1 MLQCYNNVVLLMEK
15 HTLRVRIKKEEGGEE
30 GRKKK
35 KKGSPS
41 HYGVG
46 PHLSFLSV
54 AATDGKM

>member
-1 MLQCYNNVVLLMEK
+1 MSELKKKKGEK
-15 HTLRVRIKKEEGGEE
+15 RDER
-30 GRKKK
+30 KK

>member
-1 MLQCYNNVVLLMEK
+1 MEK